1 MGRFGVQMTL
11 VPAPSTSALPFCL
24 NETLAFFFLL
34 ALLLSPTF
42 FLSVSLF

>member
-1 MGRFGVQMTL
+1 MGRFGAQMTL
-11 VPAPSTSALPFCL
+11 DPAPSTSALPFCL
-24 NETLAFFFLL
+24 NETLAFFLL